1 MKIKKIAFLIMFTFV
16 SSTTLS
22 CVPTNYK
29 AHADSVSDINVSV
42 DTEAEKSAISPYIYG
57 TNQDFDN
64 AKVNSRRIGGNRL
77 TCYNWENNFSNAGS
91 DYIYSSDNYLTS
103 LYNVP
108 KEKWSEPGS
117 VFTTFHDKSLADKV
131 PYSLVTLQAG
141 GYVSADGDGAVA
153 KEDNAPS
160 KRWKE
165 VKFHKDGPLSL
176 TPDVNDNYV
185 YMDEFVNFLVNKY
198 GKASS
203 STGIKGYSLD
213 NEPSLWSSTHS
224 EIHPNKTTCAELLD
238 KDTELAKT
246 VKGIDP
252 TAEVFGP
259 ALYGFMA
266 YYSLGDATDWSSVKG
281 NYKWFIDYY
290 LDSMKKQS
298 DAAGQRLLDVLDLHW
313 YPEATGGGSRI
324 VFQKGTSD
332 NIECNKARLQAPR
345 SLWDPNYTE
354 DSWIGKWD
362 KWALP
367 LIPTA
372 KASID
377 KYNPGTKLSFSEY
390 SYGGEDHITG
400 GIAEADVL
408 GIFGKYGVYN
418 SDFWK
423 CEDDDSY
430 VQSAFNLYN
439 NYDGNGSAYGDT
451 NVKCDTSDVEN
462 SSTYASVVSKDGNKL
477 HLIVLNK
484 NYDSPVN
491 FNFNVNSDKQYT
503 QGKVWGFDKSSTAV
517 TERQG
522 ITNISD
528 NKFTYTIPPLTA
540 VHIVLDASNENVMY
554 GDVNSDNKVDVLDL
568 IKMRDYLLDNTVKI
582 NLKAA
587 DLNKDGKV
595 DVTDF
600 IALRDLIL
608 KDTDK

>member
-1 MKIKKIAFLIMFTFV
+1 MKIKKIAFLVMLTFI

-22 CVPTNYK
+22 YMPTSYK
-29 AHADSVSDINVSV
+29 AHADSVSDINVNV
-42 DTEAEKSAISPYIYG
+42 DTGANKSAISPYIYG

-91 DYIYSSDNYLTS
+91 DYIHSNDNYLMS

-117 VFTTFHDKSLADKV
+117 VFTTFQDKSLKDKV

-141 GYVSADGDGAVA
+141 GYVSADGNGAVT
-153 KEDNAPS
+153 KEENAPS

-198 GKASS
+198 GQASG

-213 NEPSLWSSTHS
+213 NEPALWSSTHS
-224 EIHPNKTTCAELLD
+224 EIHPSKTTCAELLD

-259 ALYGFMA
+259 ALYGFTA
-266 YYSLGDATDWSSVKG
+266 FNTLNDASDWSSVKG
-281 NYKWFIDYY
+281 NYNWFIDYY

-298 DAAGQRLLDVLDLHW
+298 DSAGKRLLDVLDLHW
-313 YPEATGGGSRI
+313 YPEATGGGDRI
-324 VFQKGTSD
+324 VCQKFNPD

-345 SLWDPNYTE
+345 TLWDPTYTE
-354 DSWIGKWD
+354 DSWIGKWC

-377 KYNPGTKLSFSEY
+377 KYNPGTKLSISEY
-390 SYGGEDHITG
+390 SYGGENHITG

-430 VQSAFNLYN
+430 IQSAFNLYN
-439 NYDGNGSAYGDT
+439 NYDGNGSTYGDT
-451 NVKCDTSDVEN
+451 NVKCDTSDVTN
-462 SSTYASVVSKDGNKL
+462 SSTYASVVSKDGSKL

-484 NYDSPVN
+484 NYDSPAN

-522 ITNISD
+522 ITNINN

-540 VHIVLDASNENVMY
+540 VHIVLDTSNDNIMY
-554 GDVNSDNKVDVLDL
+554 GDVNGDNKVDALDL
-568 IKMRDYLLDNTVKI
+568 IKMRDYLLDKNTKI

-587 DLNKDGKV
+587 DLNKDGSV

-600 IALRDLIL
+600 VALRDYLL